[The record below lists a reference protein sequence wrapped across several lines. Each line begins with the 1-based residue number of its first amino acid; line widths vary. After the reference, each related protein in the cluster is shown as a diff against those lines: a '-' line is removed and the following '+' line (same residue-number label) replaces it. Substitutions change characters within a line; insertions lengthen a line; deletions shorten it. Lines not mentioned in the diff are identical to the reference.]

1 MSTLRRHGRMSDDNR
16 VWELATN
23 GLPEAP
29 AIRAIVV
36 HPQQPGTVYVGTQYG
51 PYKSV
56 DHGDHWEKVAIPDH
70 GLAVWSLLFHP
81 TDAKY
86 VWTGNMLSVYR
97 AVRQARFANFRVHLL
112 GKGGILNASL
122 MGFSSI
128 WEISVYLYLAECK
141 ASPGI
146 KVQPIW
152 NKTDEGVDNASN
164 KYHCKESQL
173 A

>member
-1 MSTLRRHGRMSDDNR
+1 
-16 VWELATN
+16 
-23 GLPEAP
+23 
-29 AIRAIVV
+29 
-36 HPQQPGTVYVGTQYG
+36 
-51 PYKSV
+51 
-56 DHGDHWEKVAIPDH
+56 
-70 GLAVWSLLFHP
+70 
-81 TDAKY
+81 
-86 VWTGNMLSVYR
+86 MLSVYR

-112 GKGGILNASL
+112 GKGGSLKVYVIHHEVVPDASL